1 MRKCFR
7 IFWVVGAV
15 AFLFVGSVE
24 PSFSGGWEAPPKPI
38 SPSEHHPKIESALL
52 RSFSDLTPGPF
63 PKGKGSPPPSLGEGL
78 GERSGKVRVIIE
90 SERPLDEAL
99 LQSFGAQIE
108 ARAGT
113 LYRVRVLREHLR
125 ALADIPGI
133 SFIRRSRLFTALG
146 PRTTEGVLPTG
157 ALLLQSA
164 GWRGQNVKIAII
176 DLGFSGLS
184 RALDSKV
191 IKREVIVDTQDYTGE
206 GLEVGTSHGTGVA
219 EIVHA
224 MAPQAW
230 LYLKKAAD
238 EIDLSNA
245 VDDAIVQGVQ
255 IINYSVGVANANFG
269 DGTGIVAAIADRA
282 RAHGILWVNA
292 AGNHAQS
299 HWMGPFS
306 DRNFNNWLE
315 FAPGREELL
324 VKVDFPGSIQL
335 YLTWDDWPR
344 TAQDFDLFL
353 YDAQGR
359 LVASSQNYQTGFE
372 EPTEQIEYVAWA
384 PGVYRARVLAR
395 RVFRT
400 NIRLKI
406 FNLSQQPIE
415 PNVPAGSILTP
426 ADARGA
432 FAVGAISVR
441 SWKDGPQ
448 EPFSSQG
455 PTSDGRIKPDIAG
468 PDGVSSFTLT
478 YFSGTSASAPHVA
491 GAAALLLSQHPE
503 WTADQLESAL
513 EAQAIDLG
521 EPGKDNI
528 YGAGRLD
535 LSLGAIRAQRTISPQ
550 RAKPGDLVTVTVTAT
565 MPPGLF
571 GGFELYEETPWDLT
585 PSPFPKGNGSSPP
598 LLGEGLGERSSCRQ
612 QERALL
618 CIWPVVHPGQTV
630 RFSYELRIPP
640 TAQPGI
646 YRWSG
651 TVNNTLIEGDDS
663 ITIELSQAVSV
674 SLAYR
679 RDAVRIQFSEPV
691 ETARLRIYDLRGALL
706 FEEIAHGSVALDWHP
721 GRRANGVYLYVVEIL
736 QENEIIQRKL
746 GKVIV
751 LK

>member
-52 RSFSDLTPGPF
+52 RSFSDLTLGPF
-63 PKGKGSPPPSLGEGL
+63 PKGEGL

-99 LQSFGAQIE
+99 LQRVGAQVE

-113 LYRVRVLREHLR
+113 LYRVRVPREHLR

-133 SFIRRSRLFTALG
+133 SFIRRPRLFTALG

-176 DLGFSGLS
+176 DLGFAGLS

-206 GLEVGTSHGTGVA
+206 GLEVGTAHGTGVA

-230 LYLKKAAD
+230 LYLKKVAD

-245 VDDAIVQGVQ
+245 VDDAIAQGVQ

-269 DGTGIVAAIADRA
+269 DGTGIVAAIVDRA

-324 VKVDFPGSIQL
+324 IKVDFPSSIQL

-468 PDGVSSFTLT
+468 PNGVSSFTLT

-513 EAQAIDLG
+513 EAQAVDLG

-535 LSLGAIRAQRTISPQ
+535 LSLGTIQARRTISPKRVQ
-550 RAKPGDLVTVTVTAT
+550 PGDLITVTVTAT

-571 GGFELYEETPWDLT
+571 GGFELYEETPWAVSHTSNCQL
-585 PSPFPKGNGSSPP
+585 
-598 LLGEGLGERSSCRQ
+598 
-612 QERALL
+612 RAVNSLV
-618 CIWPVVHPGQTV
+618 CIWPVVHPGQKV

-679 RDAVRIQFSEPV
+679 RDAVRIQFSEPI

-706 FEEIAHGSVALDWHP
+706 FEEIAHGSMALDWHP

-746 GKVIV
+746 GKIVV

>member
-38 SPSEHHPKIESALL
+38 SPSEHHSKIESALL
-52 RSFSDLTPGPF
+52 RSFSDLTLGPF
-63 PKGKGSPPPSLGEGL
+63 PKGEGL
-78 GERSGKVRVIIE
+78 GERSRKLRVIIE

-99 LQSFGAQIE
+99 LQRVGAQIE

-113 LYRVRVLREHLR
+113 LYRVRVPREHLR

-133 SFIRRSRLFTALG
+133 SFIRRPRLFTALG

-176 DLGFSGLS
+176 DLGFAGLS

-206 GLEVGTSHGTGVA
+206 GLEVGTAHGTGVA

-230 LYLKKAAD
+230 LYLKKVAD

-245 VDDAIVQGVQ
+245 VDDAIAQGVQ

-269 DGTGIVAAIADRA
+269 DGTGIVAAIVDRA

-513 EAQAIDLG
+513 EAQAVDLG

-535 LSLGAIRAQRTISPQ
+535 LSLGTIQARRTISPKRVQ
-550 RAKPGDLVTVTVTAT
+550 PGDLITVTVTAT

-571 GGFELYEETPWDLT
+571 GGFELYEEPPWAVSHTSNCQL
-585 PSPFPKGNGSSPP
+585 
-598 LLGEGLGERSSCRQ
+598 
-612 QERALL
+612 RAVNSLV

-691 ETARLRIYDLRGALL
+691 ETARLRIYDLRGSLL
-706 FEEIAHGSVALDWHP
+706 FEEIAHGSMALDWHP

-746 GKVIV
+746 GKIVV

>member
-38 SPSEHHPKIESALL
+38 SPSEHHSKIESALL
-52 RSFSDLTPGPF
+52 RSFSDLTLGPF
-63 PKGKGSPPPSLGEGL
+63 PKGEGL
-78 GERSGKVRVIIE
+78 GERSRKVRVIIE

-99 LQSFGAQIE
+99 LQRVGAQVE

-113 LYRVRVLREHLR
+113 LYRVRVPREHLR

-133 SFIRRSRLFTALG
+133 SFIRRPRLFTALG

-176 DLGFSGLS
+176 DLGFAGLS

-206 GLEVGTSHGTGVA
+206 GLEVGTAHGTGVA

-230 LYLKKAAD
+230 LYLKKVAD

-245 VDDAIVQGVQ
+245 VDDAIAQGVQ

-269 DGTGIVAAIADRA
+269 DGTGIVAAIVDRA

-513 EAQAIDLG
+513 EAQAVDLG

-535 LSLGAIRAQRTISPQ
+535 LSLGTIQARRTISPKRVQ
-550 RAKPGDLVTVTVTAT
+550 PGDLITVTVTAT

-571 GGFELYEETPWDLT
+571 GGFELYEEPPWAVSHTSNCQL
-585 PSPFPKGNGSSPP
+585 
-598 LLGEGLGERSSCRQ
+598 
-612 QERALL
+612 RAVNSLV

-691 ETARLRIYDLRGALL
+691 ETARLRIYDLRGSLL
-706 FEEIAHGSVALDWHP
+706 FEEIAHGSMALDWHP

-746 GKVIV
+746 GKIVV

>member
-63 PKGKGSPPPSLGEGL
+63 PQGKGL

-99 LQSFGAQIE
+99 LQRVGAQVE

-113 LYRVRVLREHLR
+113 FYRVRVPREHLR

-133 SFIRRSRLFTALG
+133 SFIRRPRLFTALG

-176 DLGFSGLS
+176 DLGFAGLS

-206 GLEVGTSHGTGVA
+206 GLEVGTAHGTGVA

-230 LYLKKAAD
+230 LYLKKVAD

-245 VDDAIVQGVQ
+245 VDDAIAQGVQ

-269 DGTGIVAAIADRA
+269 DGTGIVAAIVDRA

-324 VKVDFPGSIQL
+324 IKVDFPGSIQL

-513 EAQAIDLG
+513 EAQAVDLG

-535 LSLGAIRAQRTISPQ
+535 LSLGTIQARRTISPKRVQ
-550 RAKPGDLVTVTVTAT
+550 PGDLITVTVTAT

-571 GGFELYEETPWDLT
+571 GGFELYEETPWAVSHTSNCQL
-585 PSPFPKGNGSSPP
+585 
-598 LLGEGLGERSSCRQ
+598 
-612 QERALL
+612 RAVNSLV

>member
-24 PSFSGGWEAPPKPI
+24 PSFSGGWDAPPKPI

-52 RSFSDLTPGPF
+52 RSFSDLTLGPF
-63 PKGKGSPPPSLGEGL
+63 PKGEGL

-99 LQSFGAQIE
+99 LQRVGAQVE

-113 LYRVRVLREHLR
+113 LYRVRVPREHLR

-133 SFIRRSRLFTALG
+133 SFIRRPRLFTALG

-176 DLGFSGLS
+176 DLGFAGLS

-206 GLEVGTSHGTGVA
+206 GLEVGTAHGTGVA

-230 LYLKKAAD
+230 LYLKKVAD

-245 VDDAIVQGVQ
+245 VDDAIAQGVQ

-324 VKVDFPGSIQL
+324 IKVDFPGSIQL

-513 EAQAIDLG
+513 EAQAVDLG

-535 LSLGAIRAQRTISPQ
+535 LSLGAIRAQRTISPKRVQ
-550 RAKPGDLVTVTVTAT
+550 PGDLITVTVTAT

-571 GGFELYEETPWDLT
+571 GGFELYEETPWAVSHTSNCQLRT
-585 PSPFPKGNGSSPP
+585 VNS
-598 LLGEGLGERSSCRQ
+598 LV
-612 QERALL
+612 

-736 QENEIIQRKL
+736 QGNEIIQRKL

>member
-24 PSFSGGWEAPPKPI
+24 PSFSGGWDAPPKPI
-38 SPSEHHPKIESALL
+38 SPSEHHLKIESALL

-63 PKGKGSPPPSLGEGL
+63 PKGEGL

-99 LQSFGAQIE
+99 LQRVGAQVE

-113 LYRVRVLREHLR
+113 LYRVRVPREHLR

-133 SFIRRSRLFTALG
+133 SFIRRPRLFTALG

-176 DLGFSGLS
+176 DLGFAGLS

-206 GLEVGTSHGTGVA
+206 GLEVGTAHGTGVA

-230 LYLKKAAD
+230 LYLKKVAD

-245 VDDAIVQGVQ
+245 VDDAIAQGVQ

-324 VKVDFPGSIQL
+324 IKVDFPGSIQL

-513 EAQAIDLG
+513 EAQAVDLG

-535 LSLGAIRAQRTISPQ
+535 LSLGTIQARRTISPKRVQ
-550 RAKPGDLVTVTVTAT
+550 PGDLITVTVTAT

-571 GGFELYEETPWDLT
+571 GGFELYEETPWAVSHTSNCQL
-585 PSPFPKGNGSSPP
+585 
-598 LLGEGLGERSSCRQ
+598 
-612 QERALL
+612 RAVNSLV
-618 CIWPVVHPGQTV
+618 CIWPVVHPGQKV

-663 ITIELSQAVSV
+663 ITIELPQEAVAV

-746 GKVIV
+746 GKIVV

>member
-24 PSFSGGWEAPPKPI
+24 PSFSGGWDAPPKPI
-38 SPSEHHPKIESALL
+38 SPSEHHLKIESALL

-63 PKGKGSPPPSLGEGL
+63 PKGEGL

-99 LQSFGAQIE
+99 LQRVGAQVE

-113 LYRVRVLREHLR
+113 LYRVRVPREHLR

-133 SFIRRSRLFTALG
+133 SFIRRPRLFTALG

-176 DLGFSGLS
+176 DLGFAGLS

-230 LYLKKAAD
+230 LYLKKVAD

-245 VDDAIVQGVQ
+245 VDDAIAQGVQ

-324 VKVDFPGSIQL
+324 IKVDFPGSIQL

-513 EAQAIDLG
+513 EAQAVDLG

-535 LSLGAIRAQRTISPQ
+535 LSLGTIQARRTISPKRVQ
-550 RAKPGDLVTVTVTAT
+550 PGDLITVTVTAT

-571 GGFELYEETPWDLT
+571 GGFELYEETPWAVSHTSNCQL
-585 PSPFPKGNGSSPP
+585 
-598 LLGEGLGERSSCRQ
+598 
-612 QERALL
+612 RAVNSLV
-618 CIWPVVHPGQTV
+618 CIWPVVHPGQKV

-663 ITIELSQAVSV
+663 ITIELPQEAVAV

-706 FEEIAHGSVALDWHP
+706 FEEIAHGSMALDWHP

-736 QENEIIQRKL
+736 QGNEIIQRKL
-746 GKVIV
+746 GKIVV

>member
-7 IFWVVGAV
+7 IFWVLGAV

-24 PSFSGGWEAPPKPI
+24 PSFSGGWDAPPKPI

-52 RSFSDLTPGPF
+52 APSPLF
-63 PKGKGSPPPSLGEGL
+63 PSPSEGRGARGEG
-78 GERSGKVRVIIE
+78 ERASSRFRVIIE

-113 LYRVRVLREHLR
+113 LYRVRVPREHLR

-133 SFIRRSRLFTALG
+133 SFIRRPRLFTALG

-176 DLGFSGLS
+176 DLGFAGLS

-230 LYLKKAAD
+230 LYLKKVAD

-245 VDDAIVQGVQ
+245 VDDAIAQGVQ

-324 VKVDFPGSIQL
+324 IKVDFPGSIQL

-513 EAQAIDLG
+513 EAQAVDLG

-535 LSLGAIRAQRTISPQ
+535 LSLGTIQARRTISPKRVQ
-550 RAKPGDLVTVTVTAT
+550 PGDLITVTVTAT

-571 GGFELYEETPWDLT
+571 GGFELYEETPWAVSHTSNCQL
-585 PSPFPKGNGSSPP
+585 
-598 LLGEGLGERSSCRQ
+598 
-612 QERALL
+612 RAVNSLV

-663 ITIELSQAVSV
+663 ITIELPQEAVAV

-736 QENEIIQRKL
+736 QGNEIIQRKL
-746 GKVIV
+746 GKIVV

>member
-24 PSFSGGWEAPPKPI
+24 PSFSGGWDAPPKPI

-52 RSFSDLTPGPF
+52 RSFSDLTLGPF
-63 PKGKGSPPPSLGEGL
+63 PKGKGL

-113 LYRVRVLREHLR
+113 LYRVRVPREHLR

-133 SFIRRSRLFTALG
+133 SFIRRPRLFTALG

-176 DLGFSGLS
+176 DLGFAGLS

-230 LYLKKAAD
+230 LYLKKVAD

-245 VDDAIVQGVQ
+245 VDDAIAQGVQ

-269 DGTGIVAAIADRA
+269 DGTGIVAAIVDRA

-324 VKVDFPGSIQL
+324 IKVDFPGSIQL

-535 LSLGAIRAQRTISPQ
+535 LSLGTIQARRTISPKRVQ
-550 RAKPGDLVTVTVTAT
+550 PGDLITVTVTAT

-571 GGFELYEETPWDLT
+571 GGFELYEETPWAVSHTSNCQLRT
-585 PSPFPKGNGSSPP
+585 VNS
-598 LLGEGLGERSSCRQ
+598 LV
-612 QERALL
+612 

-663 ITIELSQAVSV
+663 ITIELSQAVFV

>member
-63 PKGKGSPPPSLGEGL
+63 PKGEGL

-99 LQSFGAQIE
+99 LQRVGAQVE

-113 LYRVRVLREHLR
+113 LYRVRVPREHLR

-133 SFIRRSRLFTALG
+133 SFIRRPRLFTALG

-176 DLGFSGLS
+176 DLGFAGLS

-230 LYLKKAAD
+230 LYLKKVAD

-245 VDDAIVQGVQ
+245 VDDAIAQGVQ

-324 VKVDFPGSIQL
+324 IKVDFPGSIQL

-513 EAQAIDLG
+513 EAQAVDLG

-535 LSLGAIRAQRTISPQ
+535 LSLGTIQARRTISPKRVQ
-550 RAKPGDLVTVTVTAT
+550 PGDLITVTVTAT

-571 GGFELYEETPWDLT
+571 GGFELYEETPWAVSHTSNCQLRT
-585 PSPFPKGNGSSPP
+585 VNS
-598 LLGEGLGERSSCRQ
+598 LV
-612 QERALL
+612 

-706 FEEIAHGSVALDWHP
+706 FEEIAHGSMALDWHP

>member
-7 IFWVVGAV
+7 IFWVLGAV

-24 PSFSGGWEAPPKPI
+24 PSFSGGWDAPPKPI
-38 SPSEHHPKIESALL
+38 SPSEHHLKIESALL
-52 RSFSDLTPGPF
+52 RSFSDLTLGPF
-63 PKGKGSPPPSLGEGL
+63 PKGEGL
-78 GERSGKVRVIIE
+78 GERSGKVRFIIE

-99 LQSFGAQIE
+99 LQRVGAQVE

-113 LYRVRVLREHLR
+113 LYRVRVPREHLR

-133 SFIRRSRLFTALG
+133 SFIRRPRLFTALG

-176 DLGFSGLS
+176 DLGFAGLS

-219 EIVHA
+219 EIVHS

-230 LYLKKAAD
+230 LYLKKVAD

-245 VDDAIVQGVQ
+245 VDDAIAQGVQ

-269 DGTGIVAAIADRA
+269 DGTGIVAAIVDRA

-324 VKVDFPGSIQL
+324 IKVDFPGSIQL

-513 EAQAIDLG
+513 EAQAVDLG

-535 LSLGAIRAQRTISPQ
+535 LSLGTIQARRTISPKRVQ
-550 RAKPGDLVTVTVTAT
+550 PGDLITVTVTAT

-571 GGFELYEETPWDLT
+571 GGFELYEEPPWAVSHTSNCQL
-585 PSPFPKGNGSSPP
+585 
-598 LLGEGLGERSSCRQ
+598 
-612 QERALL
+612 RAVNSLV

-736 QENEIIQRKL
+736 QGNEIIQRKL

>member
-24 PSFSGGWEAPPKPI
+24 PSFSGGWDEPPKPI

-52 RSFSDLTPGPF
+52 RSFSDLTLGPF
-63 PKGKGSPPPSLGEGL
+63 PKGEGL

-113 LYRVRVLREHLR
+113 LYRVRVPREHLR

-133 SFIRRSRLFTALG
+133 LFIRRPRLFTALG

-230 LYLKKAAD
+230 LYLKKVAD

-245 VDDAIVQGVQ
+245 VDDAIAQGVQ

-315 FAPGREELL
+315 FAPDREELL
-324 VKVDFPGSIQL
+324 IKVDFPGSIQL

-513 EAQAIDLG
+513 EAQAVDLG

-535 LSLGAIRAQRTISPQ
+535 LSLGTIQARRTISPKRVQ
-550 RAKPGDLVTVTVTAT
+550 PGDLITVTVTAT

-571 GGFELYEETPWDLT
+571 GGFELYEETPWAVSHTSNCQLRT
-585 PSPFPKGNGSSPP
+585 VNS
-598 LLGEGLGERSSCRQ
+598 LV
-612 QERALL
+612 

-646 YRWSG
+646 YHWSG

>member
-7 IFWVVGAV
+7 IFWIVGAV

-24 PSFSGGWEAPPKPI
+24 PSFSGGWDAPPKPI

-63 PKGKGSPPPSLGEGL
+63 PKGEGL

-99 LQSFGAQIE
+99 LQRVGAQVE

-113 LYRVRVLREHLR
+113 LYRVRVPREHLR

-133 SFIRRSRLFTALG
+133 SFIRRPRLFTALG

-176 DLGFSGLS
+176 DLGFAGLS

-230 LYLKKAAD
+230 LYLKKVAD

-245 VDDAIVQGVQ
+245 VDDAIAQGVQ

-324 VKVDFPGSIQL
+324 IKVDFPGSIQL

-513 EAQAIDLG
+513 EAQAVDLG

-535 LSLGAIRAQRTISPQ
+535 LSLGTIQARRTISPKRVQ
-550 RAKPGDLVTVTVTAT
+550 PGDLITVTVTAT

-571 GGFELYEETPWDLT
+571 GGFELYEETPWAVSHTSNCQLRT
-585 PSPFPKGNGSSPP
+585 VNS
-598 LLGEGLGERSSCRQ
+598 LV
-612 QERALL
+612 

-736 QENEIIQRKL
+736 QGNEIIQRKL

>member
-63 PKGKGSPPPSLGEGL
+63 PQGKGL

-99 LQSFGAQIE
+99 LQRVGAQVE

-113 LYRVRVLREHLR
+113 LYRVRVPREHLR

-133 SFIRRSRLFTALG
+133 SFIRRPRLFTALG

-176 DLGFSGLS
+176 DLGFAGLS

-230 LYLKKAAD
+230 LYLKKVAD

-245 VDDAIVQGVQ
+245 VDDAIAQGVQ

-269 DGTGIVAAIADRA
+269 DGTGIVAAIVDRA

-324 VKVDFPGSIQL
+324 IKVDFPGSIQL

-513 EAQAIDLG
+513 EAQAVDLG

-535 LSLGAIRAQRTISPQ
+535 LSLGTIQARRTISPKRVQ
-550 RAKPGDLVTVTVTAT
+550 PGDLITVTVTAT

-571 GGFELYEETPWDLT
+571 GGFELYEETPWAVSHTSNCQLRT
-585 PSPFPKGNGSSPP
+585 VNS
-598 LLGEGLGERSSCRQ
+598 LV
-612 QERALL
+612 

-706 FEEIAHGSVALDWHP
+706 FEEIAHGSMALDWHP
-721 GRRANGVYLYVVEIL
+721 DRRANGVYLYVVEIL

-746 GKVIV
+746 GKIVV

>member
-63 PKGKGSPPPSLGEGL
+63 PQGKGL

-99 LQSFGAQIE
+99 LQRVGAQVE

-113 LYRVRVLREHLR
+113 LYRVRVPREHLR

-133 SFIRRSRLFTALG
+133 SFIRRPRLFTALG

-176 DLGFSGLS
+176 DLGFAGLS

-206 GLEVGTSHGTGVA
+206 GLEVGTAHGTGVA

-230 LYLKKAAD
+230 LYLKKVAD

-245 VDDAIVQGVQ
+245 VDDAIAQGVQ

-269 DGTGIVAAIADRA
+269 DGTGIVAAIVDRA

-324 VKVDFPGSIQL
+324 IKVDFPGSIQL

-513 EAQAIDLG
+513 EAQAVDLG

-535 LSLGAIRAQRTISPQ
+535 LSLRCDTRPAHDLAQASAAWRPYH
-550 RAKPGDLVTVTVTAT
+550 GD
-565 MPPGLF
+565 
-571 GGFELYEETPWDLT
+571 
-585 PSPFPKGNGSSPP
+585 
-598 LLGEGLGERSSCRQ
+598 
-612 QERALL
+612 
-618 CIWPVVHPGQTV
+618 
-630 RFSYELRIPP
+630 
-640 TAQPGI
+640 
-646 YRWSG
+646 
-651 TVNNTLIEGDDS
+651 GDSD
-663 ITIELSQAVSV
+663 
-674 SLAYR
+674 
-679 RDAVRIQFSEPV
+679 DA
-691 ETARLRIYDLRGALL
+691 AGALWR
-706 FEEIAHGSVALDWHP
+706 I
-721 GRRANGVYLYVVEIL
+721 
-736 QENEIIQRKL
+736 
-746 GKVIV
+746 
-751 LK
+751 

>member
-24 PSFSGGWEAPPKPI
+24 PSFSGGWDAPPKPI

-63 PKGKGSPPPSLGEGL
+63 PKGEGL

-99 LQSFGAQIE
+99 LQRVGAQIE

-113 LYRVRVLREHLR
+113 LYRVRVPREHLR

-133 SFIRRSRLFTALG
+133 LFIRRPRLFTALG

-176 DLGFSGLS
+176 DLGFAGLS

-230 LYLKKAAD
+230 LYLKKVAD

-245 VDDAIVQGVQ
+245 VDDAIAQGVQ

-513 EAQAIDLG
+513 EAQAVDLG

-535 LSLGAIRAQRTISPQ
+535 LSLGTIQARRTISPKRVQ
-550 RAKPGDLVTVTVTAT
+550 PGDLITVTVTAT

-571 GGFELYEETPWDLT
+571 GGFELYEETPWAVSHTSNCQL
-585 PSPFPKGNGSSPP
+585 
-598 LLGEGLGERSSCRQ
+598 
-612 QERALL
+612 RAVNSLV

-706 FEEIAHGSVALDWHP
+706 FEEIAHGSMALDWHP

>member
-7 IFWVVGAV
+7 IFWGLGAV

-52 RSFSDLTPGPF
+52 VSPHPQASPGPYIF
-63 PKGKGSPPPSLGEGL
+63 AGQWPAKANSPDEVWGEAW
-78 GERSGKVRVIIE
+78 RVIIE
-90 SERPLDEAL
+90 SERPLDETL

-113 LYRVRVLREHLR
+113 LYRVRVPREHLR

-133 SFIRRSRLFTALG
+133 SFIRRPRLFTALG

-176 DLGFSGLS
+176 DLGFAGLS

-206 GLEVGTSHGTGVA
+206 GLEVGTAHGTGVA

-230 LYLKKAAD
+230 LYLKKVAD

-245 VDDAIVQGVQ
+245 VDDAIAQGVQ

-269 DGTGIVAAIADRA
+269 DGTGIVAAIVDRA

-384 PGVYRARVLAR
+384 SGVYRARVLAR

-513 EAQAIDLG
+513 EAQAVDLG

-535 LSLGAIRAQRTISPQ
+535 LSLGTIQARRTISPKRVQ
-550 RAKPGDLVTVTVTAT
+550 PGDLITVTVTAT

-571 GGFELYEETPWDLT
+571 GGFELYEETPWAVSHTSNCQLRT
-585 PSPFPKGNGSSPP
+585 VNS
-598 LLGEGLGERSSCRQ
+598 LV
-612 QERALL
+612 

-706 FEEIAHGSVALDWHP
+706 FEEIAHGSMALDWHP
-721 GRRANGVYLYVVEIL
+721 DRRANGVYLYVVEIL
-736 QENEIIQRKL
+736 QGNKIIQRKL
-746 GKVIV
+746 GKIVV

>member
-24 PSFSGGWEAPPKPI
+24 PSFSGGWDAPPKPI

-63 PKGKGSPPPSLGEGL
+63 PQGKGL

-99 LQSFGAQIE
+99 LQRVGAQVE

-113 LYRVRVLREHLR
+113 LYRVRVPREHLR

-133 SFIRRSRLFTALG
+133 SFIRRPRLFTALG

-176 DLGFSGLS
+176 DLGFAGLS

-191 IKREVIVDTQDYTGE
+191 IHRDIIVDTQDYTGE
-206 GLEVGTSHGTGVA
+206 GLEVGTSHGTGVV

-230 LYLKKAAD
+230 LYLKKVAD

-245 VDDAIVQGVQ
+245 VDDAIAQGVQ

-269 DGTGIVAAIADRA
+269 DGTGIVAAIVDRA

-324 VKVDFPGSIQL
+324 IKVDFPGSIQL

-468 PDGVSSFTLT
+468 PDGVSSFTLA

-513 EAQAIDLG
+513 EAQAVDLG

-535 LSLGAIRAQRTISPQ
+535 LSLGAIRAQRTISPKRVQ
-550 RAKPGDLVTVTVTAT
+550 PGDLITVTVTAT

-571 GGFELYEETPWDLT
+571 GGFELYEETPWAVSHTSNCQLRT
-585 PSPFPKGNGSSPP
+585 VNS
-598 LLGEGLGERSSCRQ
+598 LV
-612 QERALL
+612 

>member
-24 PSFSGGWEAPPKPI
+24 PSFSGGWEVPPKPI

-63 PKGKGSPPPSLGEGL
+63 PKGEGL

-113 LYRVRVLREHLR
+113 LYRVRVPREHLR

-133 SFIRRSRLFTALG
+133 LFIRRPRLFTALG

-176 DLGFSGLS
+176 DLGFAGLS

-230 LYLKKAAD
+230 LYLKKVAD

-245 VDDAIVQGVQ
+245 VDDAIAQGVQ

-269 DGTGIVAAIADRA
+269 DGTGIVAAIVDRA

-324 VKVDFPGSIQL
+324 IKVDFPGSIQL

-513 EAQAIDLG
+513 EAQAVDLG

-535 LSLGAIRAQRTISPQ
+535 LSLGTIQARRTISPKRVQ
-550 RAKPGDLVTVTVTAT
+550 PGDLITVTVTAT

-571 GGFELYEETPWDLT
+571 GGFELYEEPPWAVSHTSNCQL
-585 PSPFPKGNGSSPP
+585 
-598 LLGEGLGERSSCRQ
+598 
-612 QERALL
+612 RAVNSLV

-736 QENEIIQRKL
+736 QGNEIIQRKL

>member
-63 PKGKGSPPPSLGEGL
+63 PQGKGL

-99 LQSFGAQIE
+99 LQRVGAQVE

-113 LYRVRVLREHLR
+113 LYRVRVPREHLR

-133 SFIRRSRLFTALG
+133 SFIRRPRLFTALG

-176 DLGFSGLS
+176 DLGFAGLS

-191 IKREVIVDTQDYTGE
+191 IHRDIIVDTQDYTGE
-206 GLEVGTSHGTGVA
+206 GLEVGTSHGTGVV

-230 LYLKKAAD
+230 LYLKKVAD

-245 VDDAIVQGVQ
+245 VDDAIAQGVQ

-269 DGTGIVAAIADRA
+269 DGTGIVAAIVDRA

-324 VKVDFPGSIQL
+324 IKVDFPGSIQL

-513 EAQAIDLG
+513 EAQAVDLG

-535 LSLGAIRAQRTISPQ
+535 LSLGTIQARRTISPKRVQ
-550 RAKPGDLVTVTVTAT
+550 PGDLITVTVTAT

-571 GGFELYEETPWDLT
+571 GGFELYEETPWAVSHTSNCQL
-585 PSPFPKGNGSSPP
+585 
-598 LLGEGLGERSSCRQ
+598 
-612 QERALL
+612 RAVNSLV
-618 CIWPVVHPGQTV
+618 CIWPVVHPGQKV

-663 ITIELSQAVSV
+663 ITIELPQEAVAV

-706 FEEIAHGSVALDWHP
+706 FEEMAHGSVALDWHP

-736 QENEIIQRKL
+736 QGNKIIQRKL
-746 GKVIV
+746 GKIVV

>member
-24 PSFSGGWEAPPKPI
+24 PSFSGGWEVPPKPI

-63 PKGKGSPPPSLGEGL
+63 PKGEGL

-113 LYRVRVLREHLR
+113 LYRVRVPREHLR

-133 SFIRRSRLFTALG
+133 LFIRRPRLFTALG

-176 DLGFSGLS
+176 DLGFAGLS

-219 EIVHA
+219 EIVHS

-230 LYLKKAAD
+230 LYLKKVAD

-245 VDDAIVQGVQ
+245 VDDAIAQGVQ

-324 VKVDFPGSIQL
+324 IKVDFPGSIQL

-513 EAQAIDLG
+513 EAQAVDLG

-535 LSLGAIRAQRTISPQ
+535 LSLGTIQARRTISPKRVQ
-550 RAKPGDLVTVTVTAT
+550 PGDLITVTVTAT

-571 GGFELYEETPWDLT
+571 GGFELYEETPWAVSHTSNCQL
-585 PSPFPKGNGSSPP
+585 
-598 LLGEGLGERSSCRQ
+598 
-612 QERALL
+612 RAVNSLV

-736 QENEIIQRKL
+736 QGNEIIQRKL
-746 GKVIV
+746 GKIVV

>member
-7 IFWVVGAV
+7 IFWGLGAV

-24 PSFSGGWEAPPKPI
+24 PSFSGGWDEPPKPI

-63 PKGKGSPPPSLGEGL
+63 PKGEGL
-78 GERSGKVRVIIE
+78 GERSGKVRIIIE

-113 LYRVRVLREHLR
+113 LYRVRVPREHLR

-133 SFIRRSRLFTALG
+133 SFIRRPRLFTALG

-176 DLGFSGLS
+176 DLGFAGLS

-206 GLEVGTSHGTGVA
+206 GLEVGTAHGTGVA

-230 LYLKKAAD
+230 LYLKKVAD

-245 VDDAIVQGVQ
+245 VDDAIAQGVQ

-324 VKVDFPGSIQL
+324 IKVDFPGSIQL

-513 EAQAIDLG
+513 EAQAVDLG

-535 LSLGAIRAQRTISPQ
+535 LSLGTIQARRTISPKRVQ
-550 RAKPGDLVTVTVTAT
+550 PGDLITVTVTAT
-565 MPPGLF
+565 MPSGLF
-571 GGFELYEETPWDLT
+571 GGFELYEETPWAVSHTSNCQLRT
-585 PSPFPKGNGSSPP
+585 VNS
-598 LLGEGLGERSSCRQ
+598 LV
-612 QERALL
+612 

-663 ITIELSQAVSV
+663 ITIELPQEAVAV

-736 QENEIIQRKL
+736 QGNKIIQRKL
-746 GKVIV
+746 GKIVV

>member
-24 PSFSGGWEAPPKPI
+24 PSFSGGWDAPPKPI

-52 RSFSDLTPGPF
+52 RSFSDLTLGPF
-63 PKGKGSPPPSLGEGL
+63 PKGKGL

-113 LYRVRVLREHLR
+113 LYRVRVPREHLR

-133 SFIRRSRLFTALG
+133 SFIRRPRLFTALG

-176 DLGFSGLS
+176 DLGFAGLS

-206 GLEVGTSHGTGVA
+206 GLEVGTAHGTGVA

-230 LYLKKAAD
+230 LYLKKVAD

-245 VDDAIVQGVQ
+245 VDDAIAQGVQ

-269 DGTGIVAAIADRA
+269 DGTGIVAAIVDRA

-324 VKVDFPGSIQL
+324 IKVDFPGSIQL

-513 EAQAIDLG
+513 EAQAVDLG

-535 LSLGAIRAQRTISPQ
+535 LSLGTIQARRTISPKRVQ
-550 RAKPGDLVTVTVTAT
+550 PGDLITVTVTAT

-571 GGFELYEETPWDLT
+571 GGFELYEETPWAVSHTSNCQLRT
-585 PSPFPKGNGSSPP
+585 VNS
-598 LLGEGLGERSSCRQ
+598 LV
-612 QERALL
+612 

-674 SLAYR
+674 SIAYR

-706 FEEIAHGSVALDWHP
+706 FEEIAHGSVALEWYPHHW
-721 GRRANGVYLYVVEIL
+721 ANGVYLYVVEIL
-736 QENEIIQRKL
+736 QGNEIIQRKL
-746 GKVIV
+746 GKIVV

>member
-7 IFWVVGAV
+7 IFWIVGAV

-52 RSFSDLTPGPF
+52 RSFSDLTLGPF
-63 PKGKGSPPPSLGEGL
+63 PKGEGL
-78 GERSGKVRVIIE
+78 GERSGKARVIIE

-99 LQSFGAQIE
+99 LQRVGAQVE

-113 LYRVRVLREHLR
+113 LYRVRVPREHLR

-133 SFIRRSRLFTALG
+133 SFIRRPRLFTALG

-176 DLGFSGLS
+176 DLGFAGLS

-219 EIVHA
+219 EIVHS

-230 LYLKKAAD
+230 LYLKKVAD

-245 VDDAIVQGVQ
+245 VDDAIAQGVQ

-269 DGTGIVAAIADRA
+269 DGTGIVAAIVDRA

-324 VKVDFPGSIQL
+324 IKVDFPGSIQL

-491 GAAALLLSQHPE
+491 GAAALLLSQHPG

-513 EAQAIDLG
+513 EAQAVDLG

-535 LSLGAIRAQRTISPQ
+535 LSLGTIQARRTISPKRVQ
-550 RAKPGDLVTVTVTAT
+550 PGDLITVTVTAT

-571 GGFELYEETPWDLT
+571 GGFELYEETPWAVSHTSNCQLRT
-585 PSPFPKGNGSSPP
+585 VNS
-598 LLGEGLGERSSCRQ
+598 LV
-612 QERALL
+612 

-691 ETARLRIYDLRGALL
+691 ETARLRIYDLRGSLL
-706 FEEIAHGSVALDWHP
+706 FEEIAHGSMALDWHP

-746 GKVIV
+746 GKIVV

>member
-24 PSFSGGWEAPPKPI
+24 PSFSGGWDAPPKPI

-63 PKGKGSPPPSLGEGL
+63 PKGEGL

-99 LQSFGAQIE
+99 LQRVGAQVE

-113 LYRVRVLREHLR
+113 LYRVRVPREHLR

-133 SFIRRSRLFTALG
+133 SFIRRPRLFTALG

-176 DLGFSGLS
+176 DLGFAGLS

-230 LYLKKAAD
+230 LYLKKVAD

-245 VDDAIVQGVQ
+245 VDDAIAQGVQ

-269 DGTGIVAAIADRA
+269 DGTGIVAAIVDRA

-324 VKVDFPGSIQL
+324 IKVDFPGSIQL

-491 GAAALLLSQHPE
+491 GAAALLLSQHPG

-513 EAQAIDLG
+513 EAQAVDLG

-535 LSLGAIRAQRTISPQ
+535 LSLGTIQARRTISPKRVQ
-550 RAKPGDLVTVTVTAT
+550 PGDLITVTVTAT

-571 GGFELYEETPWDLT
+571 GGFELYEETPWAVSHTSNCQLRT
-585 PSPFPKGNGSSPP
+585 VNS
-598 LLGEGLGERSSCRQ
+598 LV
-612 QERALL
+612 

-746 GKVIV
+746 GKIVV

>member
-15 AFLFVGSVE
+15 AFLFVGLVE
-24 PSFSGGWEAPPKPI
+24 PSFSGGWGAPPKPI

-63 PKGKGSPPPSLGEGL
+63 PKGNGSPPPSLGEGL
-78 GERSGKVRVIIE
+78 GERSRKVRVIIE

-99 LQSFGAQIE
+99 LQRVGAQVE

-113 LYRVRVLREHLR
+113 LYRVRVPREHLR

-133 SFIRRSRLFTALG
+133 SFIRRPRLFTALG

-176 DLGFSGLS
+176 DLGFAGLS
-184 RALDSKV
+184 RALDSKF

-206 GLEVGTSHGTGVA
+206 GLEVGTAHGTGVA

-230 LYLKKAAD
+230 LYLKKVAD

-245 VDDAIVQGVQ
+245 VDDAIAQGVQ

-269 DGTGIVAAIADRA
+269 DGTGIVAAIVDRA

-324 VKVDFPGSIQL
+324 IKVDFPGSIQL

-513 EAQAIDLG
+513 EAQAVDLG

-535 LSLGAIRAQRTISPQ
+535 LSLGTIQARRTISPKRVQ
-550 RAKPGDLVTVTVTAT
+550 PGDLITVTVTAT
-565 MPPGLF
+565 MPPVLF
-571 GGFELYEETPWDLT
+571 GGFELYEETPWAVSHTSNCQLRT
-585 PSPFPKGNGSSPP
+585 VNS
-598 LLGEGLGERSSCRQ
+598 LV
-612 QERALL
+612 

-691 ETARLRIYDLRGALL
+691 ETARLRIYDLRGSLL
-706 FEEIAHGSVALDWHP
+706 FEEIAHGSMALDWHP

-746 GKVIV
+746 GKIVV

>member
-24 PSFSGGWEAPPKPI
+24 PSFSGGWDAPPKPI

-63 PKGKGSPPPSLGEGL
+63 PQGKGL

-99 LQSFGAQIE
+99 LQRVGAQVE

-113 LYRVRVLREHLR
+113 LYRVRVPREHLR

-133 SFIRRSRLFTALG
+133 SFIRRPRLFTALG

-176 DLGFSGLS
+176 DLGFAGLS

-230 LYLKKAAD
+230 LYLKKVAD

-245 VDDAIVQGVQ
+245 VDDAIAQGVQ

-269 DGTGIVAAIADRA
+269 DGTGIVAAIVDRA

-513 EAQAIDLG
+513 ESQAVDLG

-535 LSLGAIRAQRTISPQ
+535 LSLGTIQARRTISPKRVQ
-550 RAKPGDLVTVTVTAT
+550 PGDLITVTVTAT

-571 GGFELYEETPWDLT
+571 GGFELYEETPWAVSHTSNCQLRT
-585 PSPFPKGNGSSPP
+585 VNS
-598 LLGEGLGERSSCRQ
+598 LV
-612 QERALL
+612 

-736 QENEIIQRKL
+736 QGNEIIQRKL
-746 GKVIV
+746 GKIVV

>member
-52 RSFSDLTPGPF
+52 RSFSDLTLGPF
-63 PKGKGSPPPSLGEGL
+63 PKGEGL

-99 LQSFGAQIE
+99 LQRVGAQIE

-113 LYRVRVLREHLR
+113 LYRMRVPREHLR
-125 ALADIPGI
+125 ALAGIPGI
-133 SFIRRSRLFTALG
+133 SFIRRPRLFTALG

-176 DLGFSGLS
+176 DLGFAELS

-230 LYLKKAAD
+230 LYLKKVAD

-245 VDDAIVQGVQ
+245 VDDAIAQGVQ

-269 DGTGIVAAIADRA
+269 DGTGIVAAIVDRA

-324 VKVDFPGSIQL
+324 IKVDFPGSIQL

-513 EAQAIDLG
+513 EAQAVDLG

-535 LSLGAIRAQRTISPQ
+535 LSLGTIQARRTISPKRVQ
-550 RAKPGDLVTVTVTAT
+550 PGDLITVTVTAT

-571 GGFELYEETPWDLT
+571 GGFELYEETPWAVSHTSNCQLRT
-585 PSPFPKGNGSSPP
+585 VNS
-598 LLGEGLGERSSCRQ
+598 LV
-612 QERALL
+612 

-736 QENEIIQRKL
+736 QGNKIIQRKL
-746 GKVIV
+746 GKIVV

>member
-52 RSFSDLTPGPF
+52 RSFSDLTLGPF
-63 PKGKGSPPPSLGEGL
+63 PKGEGL

-99 LQSFGAQIE
+99 LQRVGAQIE

-113 LYRVRVLREHLR
+113 LYRVRVPREHLR
-125 ALADIPGI
+125 ALAGIPGI
-133 SFIRRSRLFTALG
+133 SFIRRPRLFTALG

-176 DLGFSGLS
+176 DLGFAGLS

-206 GLEVGTSHGTGVA
+206 GLEVGTAHGTGVA

-230 LYLKKAAD
+230 LYLKKVAD

-245 VDDAIVQGVQ
+245 VDDAIAQGVQ

-324 VKVDFPGSIQL
+324 IKVDFPGSIQL

-513 EAQAIDLG
+513 EAQAVDLG

-535 LSLGAIRAQRTISPQ
+535 LSLGTIQARRTISPKRVQ
-550 RAKPGDLVTVTVTAT
+550 PGDLITVTVTAT

-571 GGFELYEETPWDLT
+571 GGFELYEEPPWAVSHTSNCQLRT
-585 PSPFPKGNGSSPP
+585 VNS
-598 LLGEGLGERSSCRQ
+598 LV
-612 QERALL
+612 

-663 ITIELSQAVSV
+663 ITIELPQEAVAV

-736 QENEIIQRKL
+736 QGNEIIQRKL

>member
-24 PSFSGGWEAPPKPI
+24 PSFSGGWDAPPKPI

-63 PKGKGSPPPSLGEGL
+63 PKGEGL

-99 LQSFGAQIE
+99 LQRVGAQVE

-113 LYRVRVLREHLR
+113 LYRVRVPREHLR

-133 SFIRRSRLFTALG
+133 SFIRRPRLFTALG

-176 DLGFSGLS
+176 DLGFAGLS

-230 LYLKKAAD
+230 LYLKKVAD

-245 VDDAIVQGVQ
+245 VDDAIAQGVQ

-269 DGTGIVAAIADRA
+269 DGTGIVAAIVDRA

-513 EAQAIDLG
+513 EAQAVDLG

-535 LSLGAIRAQRTISPQ
+535 LSLGTIQARRTISPKRVQ
-550 RAKPGDLVTVTVTAT
+550 PGDLITVTVTAT

-571 GGFELYEETPWDLT
+571 GGFELYEETPWAVSHTSNCQLRT
-585 PSPFPKGNGSSPP
+585 VNS
-598 LLGEGLGERSSCRQ
+598 LV
-612 QERALL
+612 

-736 QENEIIQRKL
+736 QGNEIIQRKL
-746 GKVIV
+746 GKIVV

>member
-7 IFWVVGAV
+7 IFWVLGAV

-24 PSFSGGWEAPPKPI
+24 PSFSGGWDAPPKPI

-52 RSFSDLTPGPF
+52 RSFSDLTLGPF
-63 PKGKGSPPPSLGEGL
+63 PKGEGL
-78 GERSGKVRVIIE
+78 GERSGKVRFIIE

-99 LQSFGAQIE
+99 LQRVGAQVE

-113 LYRVRVLREHLR
+113 LYRVRVPREHLR

-133 SFIRRSRLFTALG
+133 SFIRRPRLFTALG

-176 DLGFSGLS
+176 DLGFAGLS

-230 LYLKKAAD
+230 LYLKKVAD

-245 VDDAIVQGVQ
+245 VDDAIAQGVQ

-269 DGTGIVAAIADRA
+269 DGTGIVAAIVDRA

-324 VKVDFPGSIQL
+324 IKVDFPGSIQL

-491 GAAALLLSQHPE
+491 GAAALLLSQHPG

-513 EAQAIDLG
+513 EAQAVDLG

-535 LSLGAIRAQRTISPQ
+535 LSLGTIQARRTISPKQ
-550 RAKPGDLVTVTVTAT
+550 VQPGDLITVTVTAT

-571 GGFELYEETPWDLT
+571 GGFELYEETPWAVSHTSNCQLRT
-585 PSPFPKGNGSSPP
+585 VNS
-598 LLGEGLGERSSCRQ
+598 LV
-612 QERALL
+612 

>member
-52 RSFSDLTPGPF
+52 RSFSDLTLGPF
-63 PKGKGSPPPSLGEGL
+63 PKGEGL

-99 LQSFGAQIE
+99 LQRVGAQIE

-113 LYRVRVLREHLR
+113 LYRVRVPREHLR
-125 ALADIPGI
+125 ALAGIPGI
-133 SFIRRSRLFTALG
+133 SFIRRPRLFTALG

-176 DLGFSGLS
+176 DLGFAGLS

-206 GLEVGTSHGTGVA
+206 GLEVGTAHGTGVA

-230 LYLKKAAD
+230 LYLKKVAD

-245 VDDAIVQGVQ
+245 VDDAIAQGVQ

-324 VKVDFPGSIQL
+324 IKVDFPGSIQL

-503 WTADQLESAL
+503 WTADQLQSAL
-513 EAQAIDLG
+513 EAQAVDLG
-521 EPGKDNI
+521 EPRKDNI

-535 LSLGAIRAQRTISPQ
+535 LSLGTIQARRTISPKRVQ
-550 RAKPGDLVTVTVTAT
+550 PGDLITVTVTAT

-571 GGFELYEETPWDLT
+571 GGFELYEETPWAVSHTSNCQL
-585 PSPFPKGNGSSPP
+585 
-598 LLGEGLGERSSCRQ
+598 
-612 QERALL
+612 RAVNSLV

-663 ITIELSQAVSV
+663 ITIELPQEAVAV

-736 QENEIIQRKL
+736 QGNEIIQRKL
-746 GKVIV
+746 GKIVV